1 MAAKISFRQATVDD
15 IEAMIDVEAH
25 AWDNGTPRAS
35 AEQFEARLRAW
46 PEGQWVGI
54 FEGRIV
60 GVVNTM
66 LVKDFDLAN
75 PNQTWDQITN
85 NGFVEGVHTDEGNML
100 FGVNM
105 SARTDAPRGIGTLFL
120 FNLGKLIIERGLRYG
135 ILGGR
140 MPDYSKYQDRYTPE
154 EYLEAKNEAGEYL
167 DPEIRF
173 YHQPVFMHIAGL
185 MPNYMHDPDSCDYG
199 VLLVWKNPFYHMP
212 KFMRK
217 PLKTMMNLI
226 M

>member
-1 MAAKISFRQATVDD
+1 M
-15 IEAMIDVEAH
+15 IEVEAR
-25 AWDNGTPRAS
+25 AWQNGTPRAS
-35 AEQFEARLRAW
+35 AEQFKTRMEAW
-46 PEGQWVGI
+46 PEGQWVAVH
-54 FEGRIV
+54 EGQIV

-66 LVKDFDLAN
+66 LVTDFDISN

-85 NGFVEGVHTDEGNML
+85 YGFIKGAHRDDGNML

-105 SARTDAPRGIGTLFL
+105 SARVDAPRGIGTMFL
-120 FNLGKLIIERGLRYG
+120 FNLGKMIIERGLRYG

-140 MPDYSKYQDRYTPE
+140 MPDYSKHQDRFTPE

-173 YHQPVFMHIAGL
+173 YHQPLFMHIAGL

-199 VLLVWKNPFYHMP
+199 VLLVWKNPFYHFP
-212 KFMRK
+212 KFTRK
-217 PLKTMMNLI
+217 PLKSMMNLI